1 MKTQEELIA
10 GVRARLTGL
19 SEAEIARRLELTP
32 QRWHNYQKG
41 LRAMDDDAIIGCA
54 TLLGLDARKLIA
66 AHNAEQA
73 PTPRARTFWLR
84 LSTAA
89 QLAGLTA
96 TSTYALARPAWVSAL
111 SDAAELARLYIMS
124 NWRHAKQAFR
134 RFQQHLARYPAHE
147 SIAPHSFNQTACEAI
162 AAA

>member
-1 MKTQEELIA
+1 MKTQDELIA

-54 TLLGLDARKLIA
+54 ALLGLDARKLIA

-96 TSTYALARPAWVSAL
+96 TSTYALARPAWVSGL
-111 SDAAELARLYIMS
+111 SDAMAFARLYIMLKVRDAIEPLRGTQKRIT
-124 NWRHAKQAFR
+124 RHALDKPVFT
-134 RFQQHLARYPAHE
+134 HH
-147 SIAPHSFNQTACEAI
+147 
-162 AAA
+162 